1 MARAGISNNE
11 HTAHFHHGISANHRK
26 KKFPGV
32 AGMLRAWRYR
42 AHLPLSKPYPF
53 HPLMCG
59 IVGYIGNRQASP
71 ILLDGLRRLEY
82 RGYDSAGVALCGA
95 SGLSIVKKAGRIDNL
110 RQAVDAVKPEGT
122 MGISHTRWATHGPA
136 TDENAHPHPDQGGKL
151 VLVHNGVIENY
162 QSIRDQLAAKGHT
175 FHSQTDTEVLSH
187 LVGTFFDESK
197 EKDGT
202 QRLVNA
208 VKSALGRV
216 KGTYGIAV
224 MHADLPGVIVGARLG
239 SPLIVGLG
247 KNEHFLASDV
257 AAVVNH
263 TRDVVYLNDYDI
275 VIITQD
281 SYDVQSFSGTP
292 AEVKISRVEFSAD
305 DAEKGAFPHYMLKEI
320 YEQPQSL
327 RNAMRGRL
335 SRDECTAVLGGL
347 NMTPREL
354 AQIDR
359 IILAGCG
366 TAYHAAMVGEYLIE
380 TLARVPTEVEIASE
394 FRYRN
399 VPANKNTLQFVMS
412 QSGETIDTLAAMR
425 EGRRKG
431 IRCLG
436 IVNTVGSTIARESD
450 GGVYIHAGPEIG
462 VAATKTFT
470 SQVTILTLISLLLGR
485 IHHLSSVDGLEM
497 IDELEALPDKIVTIL
512 KQADKIKAIAEKHCH
527 AEGMLFMGRQ
537 ANYPVA
543 LEGALKM
550 KEISYIYASGHPSA
564 ELKHG
569 VIALVKPDMP
579 SVFIAPDDAVFDK
592 NVSNIEE
599 VRARKGPVIAVTTEG
614 RTELER
620 ITDDVIYVPDCPG
633 YLTPILNVIPL
644 QLLSYYTAVA
654 RGCDVDKPRNLA
666 KSVTVE

>member
-1 MARAGISNNE
+1 
-11 HTAHFHHGISANHRK
+11 
-26 KKFPGV
+26 
-32 AGMLRAWRYR
+32 
-42 AHLPLSKPYPF
+42 
-53 HPLMCG
+53 MCG
-59 IVGYIGNRQASP
+59 IVGYIGNRQASS

-95 SGLSIVKKAGRIDNL
+95 GGLQTVKKAGRIANL
-110 RQAVDAVKPEGT
+110 GAAVELAKPEGT
-122 MGISHTRWATHGPA
+122 VGISHTRWATHGAA
-136 TDENAHPHPDQGGKL
+136 TDENAHPHADQGGKL
-151 VLVHNGVIENY
+151 VVVHNGVIENY
-162 QSIRDQLAAKGHT
+162 QPLRDQLIAKGHS

-187 LVGTFFDESK
+187 LIGAYFDEST

-202 QRLVNA
+202 QRLVDA
-208 VKSALGRV
+208 VKLALASV

-224 MHADLPGVIVGARLG
+224 MHASLPDVIVGARLG
-239 SPLIVGLG
+239 SPLIIGLG
-247 KNEHFLASDV
+247 KGEHFLASDV
-257 AAVVNH
+257 AAVVSH

-275 VIITQD
+275 VTITRD
-281 SYDVQSFSGTP
+281 GYDVQSHQGVP
-292 AEVKISRVEFSAD
+292 AQVKISRVEFSAD
-305 DAEKGAFPHYMLKEI
+305 DAEMGEFPHFMLKEI
-320 YEQPQSL
+320 FEQPNSL

-335 SRDECTAVLGGL
+335 SRDECTAVMGGL
-347 NMTPREL
+347 NMTPKEL
-354 AQIDR
+354 VQIDR

-380 TLARVPTEVEIASE
+380 SLARVPTEVEIASE

-399 VPANKNTLQFVMS
+399 VPANKNTLQFVLS

-425 EGRRKG
+425 EGQRKG
-431 IRCLG
+431 IHCLG

-470 SQVTILTLISLLLGR
+470 SQVTIMTLLSLLLGR

-512 KQADKIKAIAEKHCH
+512 KQAEKIKAIAEKHCN

-569 VIALVKPDMP
+569 VIALVKPDLP

-599 VRARKGPVIAVTTEG
+599 VLARKGPVIAVTTEG

-620 ITDDVIYVPDCPG
+620 LTEDVIYVPDCPS